1 MFLYNLVLV
10 ANNEKSWYIDN
21 LKPHYYCK
29 CTVYSLLSQ
38 GDGSLHEDLTQSMT
52 VVCVSLSRP
61 KVFTPGK
68 RHSRH
73 ATSHNSVWF
82 QLLLL
87 SGKVRFK
94 GWIAQLRNVEM
105 REEGKANPNWTDGG
119 SREENLQ
126 IKKKEE
132 NNEDILFGS
141 SGTIH
146 GCMEPCISLTLIIVN
161 HSNYYHQN
169 HPWLSW

>member
-1 MFLYNLVLV
+1 MFLYAPNNLVLV

-82 QLLLL
+82 
-87 SGKVRFK
+87 
-94 GWIAQLRNVEM
+94 
-105 REEGKANPNWTDGG
+105 
-119 SREENLQ
+119 
-126 IKKKEE
+126 
-132 NNEDILFGS
+132 
-141 SGTIH
+141 
-146 GCMEPCISLTLIIVN
+146 
-161 HSNYYHQN
+161 
-169 HPWLSW
+169 

>member
-10 ANNEKSWYIDN
+10 ANNENSWYIDSTLGLPYRYIDN

-38 GDGSLHEDLTQSMT
+38 GDGSLHAGLTQSMT

-82 QLLLL
+82 
-87 SGKVRFK
+87 
-94 GWIAQLRNVEM
+94 
-105 REEGKANPNWTDGG
+105 
-119 SREENLQ
+119 
-126 IKKKEE
+126 
-132 NNEDILFGS
+132 
-141 SGTIH
+141 
-146 GCMEPCISLTLIIVN
+146 
-161 HSNYYHQN
+161 
-169 HPWLSW
+169 